1 MLWLQKSKKTCVKK
15 IIYGIDLNVIVK
27 MVNIYQVLLTIHLL
41 GDKIIET
48 TKTVKIKVFW
58 QKVFQ

>member
-1 MLWLQKSKKTCVKK
+1 MVKNVTEIKSGIKGNVVIAKTEKKRCVKK

-41 GDKIIET
+41 G
-48 TKTVKIKVFW
+48 VIKL
-58 QKVFQ
+58 